1 MSLVGTRPI
10 LPDELEQYELH
21 HRARIAMWFMELIMQ
36 RTIEKIRKDM
46 RT

>member
-1 MSLVGTRPI
+1 MEEKIRLAVFGQKRLSREGG
-10 LPDELEQYELH
+10 
-21 HRARIAMWFMELIMQ
+21 MWFMELIMQ

>member
-1 MSLVGTRPI
+1 MRVLIINNTDFMIVVAVKNSC
-10 LPDELEQYELH
+10 
-21 HRARIAMWFMELIMQ
+21 MWFMELIMQ

>member
-1 MSLVGTRPI
+1 MMAQCKEKLN
-10 LPDELEQYELH
+10 
-21 HRARIAMWFMELIMQ
+21 MWFMELIMQ